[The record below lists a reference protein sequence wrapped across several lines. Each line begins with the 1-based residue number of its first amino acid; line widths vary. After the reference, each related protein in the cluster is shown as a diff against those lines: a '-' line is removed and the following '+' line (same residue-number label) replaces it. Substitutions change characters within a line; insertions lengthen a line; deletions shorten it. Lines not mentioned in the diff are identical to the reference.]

1 MPFAWSHIKVPQPQ
15 VPTQMP
21 QSQEDTQEATIPE
34 LKNDLEYKQT
44 EYSNGA

>member
-15 VPTQMP
+15 VPT
-21 QSQEDTQEATIPE
+21 QEDTQEATIPE